1 MSLVLRHHMSAHQLR
16 LTTAGLVFSTLLF
29 VAGCTSVSL
38 KSTKDPAAVRKINRL
53 FVLINQG
60 ETDNQKWSNELIEH
74 FRNSLT
80 NSPVRLEFSIVSPLE
95 LDERVHD
102 ARIKQF
108 DADAVLVVRV
118 TTFVVSEYGGYPT
131 IMYDVSLFDPEV
143 KKRLW
148 RGSVNN
154 SGGTALMSRRM
165 REMAEA
171 IVSQLSKDGFL

>member
-1 MSLVLRHHMSAHQLR
+1 
-16 LTTAGLVFSTLLF
+16 
-29 VAGCTSVSL
+29 
-38 KSTKDPAAVRKINRL
+38 
-53 FVLINQG
+53 
-60 ETDNQKWSNELIEH
+60 
-74 FRNSLT
+74 
-80 NSPVRLEFSIVSPLE
+80 
-95 LDERVHD
+95 
-102 ARIKQF
+102 
-108 DADAVLVVRV
+108 VVRV

>member
-1 MSLVLRHHMSAHQLR
+1 MATRLSRFTAVGVVL
-16 LTTAGLVFSTLLF
+16 STLFLG
-29 VAGCTSVSL
+29 AGCTSVNL

-60 ETDNQKWSNELIEH
+60 ETDTPKLSNELTQH
-74 FRNSLT
+74 LRNSLS
-80 NSPVRLEFSIVSPLE
+80 NSPVKLEFSVMSPLE

-102 ARIKQF
+102 AKIKQF
-108 DADAVLVVRV
+108 DADGVLVIRV
-118 TTFVVSEYGGYPT
+118 TTFIISEYGGYPT
-131 IMYDVSLFDPEV
+131 IIYDVSLFDPEI

-154 SGGTALMSRRM
+154 SGGTALMNRRM

-171 IVSQLSKDGFL
+171 IVSQLRKDGFL

>member
-1 MSLVLRHHMSAHQLR
+1 MITPLLR
-16 LTTAGLVFSTLLF
+16 LTKIGFVFGIVLLC
-29 VAGCTSVSL
+29 AGCTSVKL
-38 KSTKDPAAVRKINRL
+38 QSTKDPAAVRKVNRL

-60 ETDNQKWSNELIEH
+60 ETENQKLSGELIDQ
-74 FRNSLT
+74 FRNSLS
-80 NSPVRLEFSIVSPLE
+80 NSPVLLEFSIISPLE

-102 ARIKQF
+102 VKIKQF
-108 DADAVLVVRV
+108 EADSVLAIRV
-118 TTFVVSEYGGYPT
+118 TTFIVSEYGGYPT
-131 IMYDVSLFDPEV
+131 IIYDVSLFDSEM

-171 IVSQLSKDGFL
+171 IVTQLKKDGFL